1 MATYPH
7 VNAANQYARDVVS
20 GKIIAGLYVIAACQR
35 HIDDLAESKNKN
47 YPYRFDKDKA
57 ERACR
62 FIGLMP
68 HTKGEWAKK
77 RLKITLEPWQQFIF
91 AVGFGWLKKK
101 NKLRRFTEIYVEVPR
116 KNGKS
121 LIAAGVGNY
130 MFCADGEFGAE
141 VYCGAVTEKQAW
153 KVFQPALLMVQ
164 KLPAMRK
171 KFSIKPWAKKMT
183 RPDGSVFEPVIGD
196 PGDGDSPSCA
206 IIDEYHEHATDSLY
220 TTMTTGMGSRSQPMT
235 LIITTA
241 GFDMQSPCYEKRTQ
255 IVEILEG
262 IRKGGESDHIFG
274 IIYTLDKG
282 DDWTQPEALAKA
294 NPNMGVSIEPDFL
307 RAKQQLAISTP
318 SQTNKIKTKHFNI
331 WVTAKSAYY
340 NMEKWKDATDKSL
353 TLEQFNGEE
362 CYLGIDLASK
372 LDLNCACPIFMRE
385 INGRKH
391 YYCVGAMFW
400 APEDTIYSTATE
412 LKRTAERYQNFV
424 QQGFLIPTDGAEVD
438 NRLIFETISKL
449 NKQVKI
455 VSSPIDPHGATS
467 LSHLLDEEGVSPII
481 ITQNFTN
488 MSDPM
493 REIEAALAAGRF
505 HHDGNPIMQWC
516 MTNVIGRYYPGSDDR
531 VRPTKQGDENKID
544 GAVAGIMAVG
554 RAMLNDIEKSLSDH
568 LVSHGIRSL

>member
-1 MATYPH
+1 MATYPN

-20 GKIIAGLYVIAACQR
+20 GKVIAGQYVIAACQR
-35 HIDDLAESKNKN
+35 HLNDLELAKDKSW
-47 YPYRFDKDKA
+47 PYRFDKDKA
-57 ERACR
+57 ERTCK

-68 HTKGEWAKK
+68 HTKGEWARRKQ
-77 RLKITLEPWQQFIF
+77 KIKLEPWQQFIF

-101 NKLRRFTEIYVEVPR
+101 NKLRRFSEIYVEVPR

-153 KVFQPALLMVQ
+153 KVFEPALLMVQ
-164 KLPAMRK
+164 KLPSLRK
-171 KFSIKPWAKKMT
+171 HFSIKLWAKKMT

-206 IIDEYHEHATDSLY
+206 IIDEYHEHATDALY
-220 TTMTTGMGSRSQPMT
+220 TTMTTGMGSRTQPMT

-255 IVEILEG
+255 IVEILDG
-262 IRKGGESDHIFG
+262 VRSGGESDHIFG
-274 IIYTLDKG
+274 VIYTLDKD
-282 DDWTQPEALAKA
+282 DDWTKPEALAKA
-294 NPNMGVSIEPDFL
+294 NPNIGISIDPDFL

-340 NMEKWKDATDKSL
+340 NMEKWKAAADPSL
-353 TLEQFNGEE
+353 TLEQFYGEE

-372 LDLNCACPIFMRE
+372 LDLNCACPVFVRE
-385 INGRKH
+385 IDGRKH
-391 YYCVGAMFW
+391 YYCVGAKFW
-400 APEDTIYSTATE
+400 APEETIYSTDTQ

-424 QQGFLIPTDGAEVD
+424 NQNRLVPTEGAEVD
-438 NRLIFETISKL
+438 NRLIFESIVSL
-449 NKQVKI
+449 NEKVKV

-467 LSHLLDEEGVSPII
+467 LSHQLNDEGLSPVTII
-481 ITQNFTN
+481 QNYTN

-505 HHDGNPIMQWC
+505 HHDGNPVMQWC
-516 MTNVIGRYYPGSDDR
+516 MTNVIGKYIPGSDDV

-544 GAVAGIMAVG
+544 GAVALIMAIG
-554 RAMLNDIEKSLSDH
+554 RAMLNDSDRTLSNHIE
-568 LVSHGIRSL
+568 SHGIRSL